1 VISFCFTSAP
11 SSSAGH
17 FSRNPFFAA
26 LLVRQSEEAEKFWS
40 IMPPKEEEE
49 KIVAFRAASFD
60 EFLAIILPWQRK
72 TFLRRL

>member
-1 VISFCFTSAP
+1 MLFLVYLRTFLFCWS
-11 SSSAGH
+11 